1 MAARAES
8 RGTLAEKRFERQ
20 RFPFTIALRC
30 AGRAEFSAHLALD
43 RAVSAN
49 EVGQSLTKTTVRR
62 KRRPRS
68 DSGNNNMPRATNA
81 PASRERRKR
90 VLKSAKG
97 YRGRRSK
104 LFRYAKDATMK
115 GKYWAYRDRKTRK
128 RNFRM
133 LWVQR
138 LNAAVRAQ
146 GLTYSRFAEGLK
158 AAGIGLDRKILSDLA
173 ITDEAAFKGIVEQVK
188 SALEKKASAGKKT
201 NAA

>member
-1 MAARAES
+1 
-8 RGTLAEKRFERQ
+8 
-20 RFPFTIALRC
+20 
-30 AGRAEFSAHLALD
+30 
-43 RAVSAN
+43 
-49 EVGQSLTKTTVRR
+49 
-62 KRRPRS
+62 
-68 DSGNNNMPRATNA
+68 MPRATNA

-90 VLKSAKG
+90 VIDSAKG

-138 LNAAVRAQ
+138 LNAAVRAL

-158 AAGIGLDRKILSDLA
+158 ASGIGLDRKILSDLA
-173 ITDEAAFKGIVEQVK
+173 ITDEVAFKGIVEQVK
-188 SALEKKASAGKKT
+188 AALEKKQSESKSEKLS
-201 NAA
+201 